1 MSVVRPAFSVIV
13 ITKPREP
20 LLGRA
25 VLSALL
31 QVDVSHEV
39 VVVLDGPC
47 EANRAQL
54 APLTSWS
61 GLRVVEHARPRGR
74 GAGRATGVAHSRG
87 EWISFVDAD
96 DWLFPE
102 KLATQQRFLVS
113 RPDLEI
119 ASMGLMITDRAGDLA
134 GVRRESR
141 EGSGVAPGAFPIFPS
156 PSMVVR
162 AELARAFPF
171 DEARWAGEDRDFLYR
186 VLPGRAWALQDAAA
200 YVYEEYASHS
210 LRRCLQ
216 SYGRRAAMAWAR
228 EPWHAAA
235 RVTAVSTAKAGG
247 ALAAFAVGRGDALV
261 ARRSR
266 APEEAERVA
275 FARAQDAM
283 LRACREH
290 LAEG

>member
-1 MSVVRPAFSVIV
+1 MSVARPAFTVIV
-13 ITKPREP
+13 ITKPREA

-31 QVDVSHEV
+31 QDEVSHEV
-39 VVVLDGPC
+39 VVVLDGAC

-54 APLTSWS
+54 APLMAWP

-74 GAGRATGVAHSRG
+74 GAARATGVEHARG

-96 DWLFPE
+96 DWLFAE
-102 KLATQQRFLVS
+102 KLATQQRFLEE
-113 RPDLEI
+113 RPTLEI
-119 ASMGLMITDRAGDLA
+119 ASMGLMITDRAGGLA
-134 GVRRESR
+134 GVRRGAR
-141 EGSGVAPGAFPIFPS
+141 EGFGVAPGAFPELPS

-171 DEARWAGEDRDFLYR
+171 DASRWAGEDRDFLYR

-210 LRRCLQ
+210 LGRCLQ
-216 SYGRRAAMAWAR
+216 SYGRRAAMAWTR

-235 RVTAVSTAKAGG
+235 RMTAISTAKAGG
-247 ALAAFAVGRGDALV
+247 ALAAFAVGQGDALV

-266 APEEAERVA
+266 APEADERAA

-283 LRACREH
+283 QRACREYF
-290 LAEG
+290 GGG